1 MNRAAIGETRMPEE
15 QCIHTARNSDSKS
28 VTLDMLPIQ
37 QPQAAH
43 AKMTTKMLTASAL
56 LAALLALVI
65 EVAIAG
71 LAPRLR
77 IAICEV
83 ATDCQTKTHSMILCE
98 WP

>member
-43 AKMTTKMLTASAL
+43 AKMTTKMLTAAAL

-65 EVAIAG
+65 EVAIAV
-71 LAPRLR
+71 LAPGLLIAMLERLP
-77 IAICEV
+77 
-83 ATDCQTKTHSMILCE
+83 LCRRVQLAARRRSI
-98 WP
+98 

>member
-1 MNRAAIGETRMPEE
+1 MNRAAIGETRMPEVE
-15 QCIHTARNSDSKS
+15 QCIQTARNSDSKP

-43 AKMTTKMLTASAL
+43 AKMTTKMLTA
-56 LAALLALVI
+56 AALLALVI
-65 EVAIAG
+65 EIAIAA
-71 LAPRLR
+71 LAPRLQ